1 MSSRRVYRMCAQ
13 LRWRHLVN
21 ACEVNAH
28 LIGCWQ
34 NLGAV
39 CFWQPIP
46 SGLNLV
52 VVAVLRDSL
61 CVVSL
66 LLCVADCC
74 MIYTVCKVEWFVLT
88 IIKRRLLLL
97 LLLLKLVDRLIQPV
111 RLSIV
116 VCLLL
121 SLRSVQCCFVENSN

>member
-1 MSSRRVYRMCAQ
+1 M

-21 ACEVNAH
+21 ACEVKAH

-39 CFWQPIP
+39 RFWQPIP

-61 CVVSL
+61 CRVIAAL
-66 LLCVADCC
+66 
-74 MIYTVCKVEWFVLT
+74 
-88 IIKRRLLLL
+88 RGRLLY
-97 LLLLKLVDRLIQPV
+97 
-111 RLSIV
+111 V
-116 VCLLL
+116 VY
-121 SLRSVQCCFVENSN
+121 SV